1 MQRTLVLILSVA
13 VLAASTSL
21 RGRTQ
26 SQRDP
31 HISDEYEYGDRE
43 TALSQGDSS
52 DFSLHQFFT
61 DDDGRKGTPTSN
73 DGSGDA
79 EMTKSAALAADDHF
93 DSEDDSDAFVKTV
106 KNKFETRA
114 TTANRLKQDP
124 SMGSAESLDSL
135 PRHLPADAFYH
146 ADSFDS
152 LPRHL
157 PANAFEHD
165 HILAGEEI
173 SDNSEVGEEKSGNE
187 DPSMGPSDSFD
198 SLPRHLPADAF
209 EHDRILAGEE
219 ISDNSEVGEEK
230 SGNEEGMHEDSNSL
244 LQNQKDT
251 LRATEIAAILLK
263 QDPKSDDE
271 PRTSNSETAEA
282 IGDSSVSSLGQL
294 LVSDDIGDSD
304 SVGREGSAED
314 SEDINPGAEAGEEQ
328 SNQED
333 TPDDS
338 DSFAQTHAR
347 VMGARAN
354 LK

>member
-61 DDDGRKGTPTSN
+61 DDDGREGTPTSN

-230 SGNEEGMHEDSNSL
+230 SGNE
-244 LQNQKDT
+244 
-251 LRATEIAAILLK
+251 
-263 QDPKSDDE
+263 DPKSDDE

>member
-61 DDDGRKGTPTSN
+61 DDDGREGTPTSN

-114 TTANRLKQDP
+114 TTANSLKQDP

-165 HILAGEEI
+165 H
-173 SDNSEVGEEKSGNE
+173 
-187 DPSMGPSDSFD
+187 
-198 SLPRHLPADAF
+198 
-209 EHDRILAGEE
+209 ILAGEE

>member
-61 DDDGRKGTPTSN
+61 DDDGREGTPTSN

-114 TTANRLKQDP
+114 TTANSLKQDP

-187 DPSMGPSDSFD
+187 
-198 SLPRHLPADAF
+198 
-209 EHDRILAGEE
+209 
-219 ISDNSEVGEEK
+219 
-230 SGNEEGMHEDSNSL
+230 
-244 LQNQKDT
+244 
-251 LRATEIAAILLK
+251 
-263 QDPKSDDE
+263 DPKSDDE